1 MRNRLM
7 MLVLGMLLVTLAST
21 RMVAQ
26 SSKNDAEIRT
36 RLERLFASW
45 TDLDPAKA
53 APFYAKDPDLVFY
66 DVGPTT
72 YHGWAGVISE
82 APKAFATI
90 VH

>member
-53 APFYAKDPDLVFY
+53 APFYPKIQTLCS
-66 DVGPTT
+66 TT
-72 YHGWAGVISE
+72 WDQRHTMAGQVSSLK
-82 APKAFATI
+82 PRRPSLTI